1 MLQCTCGSTCNK
13 YGRVATTGPDAT
25 CQARQD
31 LTRDARGVTVADKA
45 VTALFTGVVRVRLS
59 TTLALNH

>member
-1 MLQCTCGSTCNK
+1 VAAPATSMVVLQPLDRTP
-13 YGRVATTGPDAT
+13 RVKL
-25 CQARQD
+25 ARTLQE
-31 LTRDARGVTVADKA
+31 TARGVTVADKA